1 MGKRNFE
8 KSLNYIY
15 QLVRYMDLKLNFKV
29 KSILNHFLP
38 HILRLTLD
46 KISEVAIT
54 EASEDDYEYEEV
66 IFSF

>member
-1 MGKRNFE
+1 
-8 KSLNYIY
+8 
-15 QLVRYMDLKLNFKV
+15 MDLKLNFKV